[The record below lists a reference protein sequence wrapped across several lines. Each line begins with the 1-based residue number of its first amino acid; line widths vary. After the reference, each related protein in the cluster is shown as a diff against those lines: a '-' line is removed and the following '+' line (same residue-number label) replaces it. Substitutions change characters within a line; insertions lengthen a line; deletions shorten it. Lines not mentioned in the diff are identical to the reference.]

1 MCNVMKFPYL
11 IIIFFL
17 FQLPLNGQFHVLDI
31 LGDEEEVKIP
41 FEYEQG
47 FIILKVYLSGVLPLN
62 FIFDTGAENTVL
74 FEREYADLLG
84 ITYDSQV
91 NIIGSDR
98 KTTTLG
104 YISRRVDLGFVRGND
119 FTIDIIVL
127 EKNNIDFKN
136 IIGRNIDGL
145 IGGNMLFGA
154 ILELDYK
161 KQIITLRAAQTWT
174 PPKSFHQ
181 EKLEI
186 IKQRPYI
193 KSTIKVNENS
203 KETDIN
209 LLLDTG
215 AAIHVMIDEDS
226 HPSLI
231 MPDSLSDGRIG
242 QGLGGNVGGFIGNIN
257 GISLMDTE
265 FQNSSVYFQ
274 KADSILYE
282 TNSVTN
288 YRNGLVGNIFLSRYK
303 VIIDY
308 AHQELYTKKIRKKN
322 KPFRFNKS
330 GLTIFAVGPYL
341 DEFVVKHV
349 VPGSAGDI
357 AGIKA
362 GDVIKNIN
370 NLPYQFISLAN
381 INQIL
386 SRKEGK
392 IVKLKVQRNGKL
404 LKKNFVLRNNFILKK
419 ELFD

>member
-1 MCNVMKFPYL
+1 MKFPYL
-11 IIIFFL
+11 AIILIFFS
-17 FQLPLNGQFHVLDI
+17 FSAKGQFHVLDI
-31 LGDEEEVKIP
+31 LGEEEEIKIP

-47 FIILKVYLSGVLPLN
+47 FIIVKVFLSGVLPLN

-74 FEREYADLLG
+74 FEREYADLLS
-84 ITYDSQV
+84 INYDSQV
-91 NIIGSDR
+91 RIIGSDR
-98 KTTTLG
+98 QSTTVG

-119 FTIDIIVL
+119 FTIDLIVL
-127 EKNNIDFKN
+127 DKNNIDFKN

-154 ILELDYK
+154 ILEIDYK
-161 KQIITLRAAQTWT
+161 KQLITLRSAEDWA
-174 PPKSFHQ
+174 PPKNYHQ
-181 EKLEI
+181 DNLTI

-193 KSTIKVNENS
+193 ESTIKVNENTE
-203 KETDIN
+203 ETDIH

-215 AAIHVMIDEDS
+215 AAIHLMIDEDS
-226 HPSLI
+226 HPALV

-242 QGLGGNVGGFIGNIN
+242 QGLGGNVGGFIGNID
-257 GISLMDTE
+257 GIELLNTE
-265 FQNSSVYFQ
+265 FQNASVYFQ
-274 KADSILYE
+274 KADSLLYIS
-282 TNSVTN
+282 NAVNN

-303 VIIDY
+303 IIIDY
-308 AHQELYTKKIRKKN
+308 PHQKLYTKRLRKKS

-349 VPGSAGDI
+349 VPNSPGDK
-357 AGIKA
+357 AGIEA

-370 NLPYQFISLAN
+370 HIPYHFISLEQ

-392 IVKLKVQRNGKL
+392 KVRMRVKRAGKNYSFQFQLKNNL
-404 LKKNFVLRNNFILKK
+404 IAKKDILN
-419 ELFD
+419 EGIF